1 MTINKLAAAALAFTI
16 LNGPANAA
24 VVIDIFQSG
33 GDVVAT
39 GSGTIDLAG
48 LTLFESAP
56 VGGMGAVI
64 PSLGTA
70 IVGPDVV
77 ADVYEGA
84 SGPAS
89 FGPGLLT
96 FGSDNSGLAFGVA
109 GSLFGFPVVVV
120 PNGYVSGAPLLG
132 SSTFAGET
140 IASLGLTP
148 GTYVY
153 TWNSAP
159 GDDDSFTVNVS
170 GVPEASTWAMM
181 AISFAGLGFA
191 AVRRGRRFID
201 RRRRGWMTR

>member
-1 MTINKLAAAALAFTI
+1 MKLGKLVSVAALA
-16 LNGPANAA
+16 LAVGAQAEA
-24 VVIDIFQSG
+24 SVVIDISQTG

-39 GSGTIDLAG
+39 GGGTLDLTG
-48 LTLFESAP
+48 LTFFESAP

-77 ADVYEGA
+77 ADLYEGA

-109 GSLFGFPVVVV
+109 GSLFAFPVVAV

-159 GDDDSFTVNVS
+159 ADDDSLTVNVS

-181 AISFAGLGFA
+181 VLGFIGLGFA
-191 AVRRGRRFID
+191 AFRRSHKTMVAIA
-201 RRRRGWMTR
+201 

>member
-16 LNGPANAA
+16 LKGPANAA

-39 GSGTIDLAG
+39 GSGTIDLTG
-48 LTLFESAP
+48 LTFFESAL

-64 PSLGTA
+64 PSLGTV

-77 ADVYEGA
+77 ADLYEGA

-96 FGSDNSGLAFGVA
+96 FGSDNSALAFGVA
-109 GSLFGFPVVVV
+109 GSLFAFPVVVV

-159 GDDDSFTVNVS
+159 ADDDSLTVNVS

-181 AISFAGLGFA
+181 VLGFIGLGFA
-191 AVRRGRRFID
+191 AFRRSYKTMVAIA
-201 RRRRGWMTR
+201 